1 MMEIVSMGSG
11 FLYPVSADRTADWTP
26 AGDRSPPARGWLPGG
41 ARVMMWAMAYTVPDL
56 PYPFEALEP
65 HISAQ
70 TMRLHHDKHHQA
82 YVDKANAAL
91 DGTGLEDAPPREI
104 LTRLTEL
111 APGKRDAV
119 RNNVGGH
126 LNHSLFWESMTPDP
140 TGTPV
145 KDGKLMGA
153 IRETFRGMPG
163 LKETIKDAAMS
174 QFGSGW
180 AWLVHDRYRI
190 LIVTTG
196 EQDSPLTD
204 GLEPLLGIDVWEH
217 AYYLDYENRRAEYIE
232 AWFAVVDWDVVAKR
246 YADAPVPD
254 VSDILER
261 TVSISGTM
269 VVFGQITLENART
282 QSAELGALAGW
293 GPMAKVGTIARAWG
307 ELAKNLEGR
316 GAQTVSEL
324 EAGMIKKTATELWII
339 PPERGMI

>member
-1 MMEIVSMGSG
+1 
-11 FLYPVSADRTADWTP
+11 
-26 AGDRSPPARGWLPGG
+26 
-41 ARVMMWAMAYTVPDL
+41 MAYELFDL
-56 PYPFEALEP
+56 NYAYDALEP
-65 HISAQ
+65 HISEA
-70 TMRLHHDKHHQA
+70 TMRVHHDKHHQA

-91 DGTGLEDAPPREI
+91 AGTEWEDVKPMKL
-104 LTRLTEL
+104 LTRLDEL
-111 APGKRDAV
+111 PADIRDTV
-119 RNNVGGH
+119 RNNAGGYY
-126 LNHSLFWESMTPDP
+126 NHNIFFRSMSPNGGGEPD
-140 TGTPV
+140 GR
-145 KDGKLMGA
+145 LARA
-153 IRETFRGMPG
+153 IKETFKTFA
-163 LKETIKDAAMS
+163 LFKETMEAAAMS
-174 QFGSGW
+174 TFGSGW
-180 AWLVHDRYRI
+180 AWLVHDGSRV
-190 LIVTTG
+190 LIVTTTN
-196 EQDSPLTD
+196 QDNPISD
-204 GLEPLLGIDVWEH
+204 GLTPLLGVDVWEH

-269 VVFGQITLENART
+269 VVFGEITLENART

>member
-1 MMEIVSMGSG
+1 
-11 FLYPVSADRTADWTP
+11 
-26 AGDRSPPARGWLPGG
+26 
-41 ARVMMWAMAYTVPDL
+41 MAYELFDL
-56 PYPFEALEP
+56 NYAYDALEP
-65 HISAQ
+65 HISEA
-70 TMRLHHDKHHQA
+70 TMRVHHDKHHQA

-91 DGTGLEDAPPREI
+91 AGTEWEDVKPMKL
-104 LTRLTEL
+104 LTRLDEL
-111 APGKRDAV
+111 PADIRDTV
-119 RNNVGGH
+119 RNNAGGYY
-126 LNHSLFWESMTPDP
+126 NHNIFFRSMSPNGGGEPD
-140 TGTPV
+140 GR
-145 KDGKLMGA
+145 LARA
-153 IRETFRGMPG
+153 IKETFKTFA
-163 LKETIKDAAMS
+163 LFKETMEAAAMS
-174 QFGSGW
+174 TFGSGW
-180 AWLVHDRYRI
+180 AWLVHDGSRV
-190 LIVTTG
+190 LIVTTTN
-196 EQDSPLTD
+196 QDNPISD
-204 GLEPLLGIDVWEH
+204 GLTPLLGVDVWEH

>member
-1 MMEIVSMGSG
+1 
-11 FLYPVSADRTADWTP
+11 
-26 AGDRSPPARGWLPGG
+26 
-41 ARVMMWAMAYTVPDL
+41 MAYELFDL
-56 PYPFEALEP
+56 NYAYDALEP
-65 HISAQ
+65 HISEA
-70 TMRLHHDKHHQA
+70 TMRVHHDKHHQA

-91 DGTGLEDAPPREI
+91 AGTEWEDVKPMKL
-104 LTRLTEL
+104 LTRLDEL
-111 APGKRDAV
+111 PADIRDTV
-119 RNNVGGH
+119 RNNAGGYY
-126 LNHSLFWESMTPDP
+126 NHNIFFRSMSPNGGGEPD
-140 TGTPV
+140 GR
-145 KDGKLMGA
+145 LARA
-153 IRETFRGMPG
+153 IKETFKTFA
-163 LKETIKDAAMS
+163 LFKETMEAAAMS
-174 QFGSGW
+174 TFGSGW
-180 AWLVHDRYRI
+180 AWLVHDGSRV
-190 LIVTTG
+190 LIVTTTN
-196 EQDSPLTD
+196 QDNPISD
-204 GLEPLLGIDVWEH
+204 GLTPLLGVDVWEH

-269 VVFGQITLENART
+269 VVFGEITLENART

-324 EAGMIKKTATELWII
+324 EAGMIKKTAMELWII